1 MSNGCAVS
9 NFGEAEPI
17 RIQEFKVV
25 WKILAEMRWRR
36 EIFDVLACYF
46 ALIGRL
52 AATLKGGG
60 GKSAAGSFPHMDWRF
75 NEFPNAGAHA
85 LYVTCVEVMGVPV
98 TSPAQVGGKFKSKTG
113 KNSRNIVKE
122 LEQTRRTSSPTP

>member
-1 MSNGCAVS
+1 MKAYADEEGL
-9 NFGEAEPI
+9 GT
-17 RIQEFKVV
+17 
-25 WKILAEMRWRR
+25 WKPS
-36 EIFDVLACYF
+36 DDYYF

-122 LEQTRRTSSPTP
+122 LEQSRTNPKDQQSHTLNSQA